1 MKQCNFQ
8 CPAQVSI
15 AAVVSWPAMSK
26 VIKSSRSC
34 LHSQPMEVWWEGL
47 YLHQSTDLF
56 RLFQMSKL
64 DSGQGGLLFATAV
77 SSHIR
82 EPTPN
87 TWAGW
92 NSWNSLMVIRCCPPP
107 KVKWNVENGA
117 WTKLQSNLSFAFL
130 YSFAFL
136 STFPGLGTSCI
147 YCILVESEKIASP
160 LSDVWAE
167 ITRHNLDPHDCNPQN
182 SAASGCRHV
191 WFQKETLSWN
201 GQDFE
206 SFSQLCIVLA
216 KRENDWIPL
225 VWKSQ
230 CLSFFPSRLPA
241 FLSHYSW
248 GSGQQRLKRM

>member
-47 YLHQSTDLF
+47 YLHQEKPICFVCFKCQNWIQDKADSFLPRQWALTLENLLPTLEPAET
-56 RLFQMSKL
+56 RETPWWWL
-64 DSGQGGLLFATAV
+64 DSAPHRKSNGMLRMELGPNCKATCLLHSFLLSQDWGHPV
-77 SSHIR
+77 STGI
-82 EPTPN
+82 
-87 TWAGW
+87 
-92 NSWNSLMVIRCCPPP
+92 MV
-107 KVKWNVENGA
+107 G
-117 WTKLQSNLSFAFL
+117 
-130 YSFAFL
+130 
-136 STFPGLGTSCI
+136 
-147 YCILVESEKIASP
+147 SEKIASP
-160 LSDVWAE
+160 LSDVFEQKSHATFWIHTIVILRIPQPDPAADTFDFRRKLWAE
-167 ITRHNLDPHDCNPQN
+167 MVKILRAFP
-182 SAASGCRHV
+182 
-191 WFQKETLSWN
+191 
-201 GQDFE
+201 

-241 FLSHYSW
+241 FVSHYSW